1 MPIEVLVAIIG
12 GASAILG
19 SFIGVVGGQNL
30 VKYRIDKIEA
40 ELETITNFGNRIIAL
55 EIKLDEMHKDILKL
69 ERDIEK

>member
-12 GASAILG
+12 SASAILG

-30 VKYRIDKIEA
+30 VRYRIDRIEQ
-40 ELETITNFGNRIIAL
+40 ELEAISNFANRILAL